1 MAVPLWI
8 EPVWVGI
15 QDLEGGVA
23 MIIVD
28 AHAHLGTCNVFDLD
42 VPFESLLGA
51 MDANGVRTAMVQPF
65 PGCEDPVKL
74 HDRIAEMSAQY
85 RGRFFGV
92 VSVNPHLGDACLKE
106 IKRCVKDLGFVG
118 VKLHTIGHAV
128 LPTSSD
134 ALKVFELANDLG
146 VPVLVHTGTG
156 IPFAQP
162 SLCLPVARM
171 YPDLKLILCHAGYA
185 VFAAEATIVA
195 KEASNIY
202 LEPSWCT
209 SVQLRRMIREL
220 GSERV
225 LLGSDLPDNLAPEI
239 AKAKLIGL
247 TDAELSNY
255 LGGLAVRIFK
265 LSLS

>member
-1 MAVPLWI
+1 
-8 EPVWVGI
+8 
-15 QDLEGGVA
+15 
-23 MIIVD
+23 MIIRD

-42 VPFESLLGA
+42 VSFESLLGA
-51 MDANGVRTAMVQPF
+51 MDTNEVKTALVQPF
-65 PGCEDPVKL
+65 PGCEEPRKL

-85 RGRFFGV
+85 PERFYGV
-92 VSVNPHLGDACLKE
+92 TSINPHLGDACLKE

-128 LPTSSD
+128 LPTSRD

-156 IPFAQP
+156 VPFALP
-162 SLCLPVARM
+162 SLCLPAARRF
-171 YPDLKLILCHAGYA
+171 PDLMLVLCHAGHT
-185 VFAAEATIVA
+185 VFAVEAIIVA
-195 KEASNIY
+195 KEAPNIY

-225 LLGSDLPDNLAPEI
+225 LMGSDLPDNLATEI

-247 TDAELSNY
+247 TDAELSDY
-255 LGGLAVRIFK
+255 LGGSALRIFG
-265 LSLS
+265 LSQS

>member
-1 MAVPLWI
+1 MVVI
-8 EPVWVGI
+8 
-15 QDLEGGVA
+15 
-23 MIIVD
+23 D

-42 VPFESLLGA
+42 VSFESLLGA

-85 RGRFFGV
+85 PERFYGV
-92 VSVNPHLGDACLKE
+92 ASINPHLSNACLQE
-106 IKRCVKDLGFVG
+106 IKRCVEDLGFVG
-118 VKLHTIGHAV
+118 IKLHTIGHAV
-128 LPTSSD
+128 LPTSRD
-134 ALKVFELANDLG
+134 ALRVCELANDLR

-162 SLCLPVARM
+162 SLCLPVARRF
-171 YPDLKLILCHAGYA
+171 PDLKLILCHAGYA
-185 VFAAEATIVA
+185 VFAAEATVVA

-225 LLGSDLPDNLAPEI
+225 LMGSDLPDNLAPEI

-247 TDAELSNY
+247 TDAELSDY
-255 LGGLAVRIFK
+255 LGDSTLRIFK
-265 LSLS
+265 LSQSRTNGVR

>member
-1 MAVPLWI
+1 MA
-8 EPVWVGI
+8 I

-23 MIIVD
+23 MKIVD

-42 VPFESLLGA
+42 VSFESLLGA

-65 PGCEDPVKL
+65 PGCENPVGL
-74 HDRIAEMSAQY
+74 HDHIAEMSDKY
-85 RGRFFGV
+85 PERFFGV
-92 VSVNPHLGDACLKE
+92 ASVNPHLGDPCLKE

-128 LPTSSD
+128 LPTSRD
-134 ALKVFELANDLG
+134 ALKVCELANDLN

-156 IPFAQP
+156 VPFAQP
-162 SLCLPVARM
+162 SLCLPVARKF
-171 YPDLKLILCHAGYA
+171 PGLKLILCHAGYA

-220 GSERV
+220 GPERV
-225 LLGSDLPDNLAPEI
+225 LMGSDLPDNLATEI

-247 TDAELSNY
+247 TDTELSDY
-255 LGGLAVRIFK
+255 LGGSASRIFR
-265 LSLS
+265 LNQ